1 MYKRKSLLLLDFLNM
16 TNKQE
21 KVGTFTERRTI
32 IQSIAVVELY
42 ILTMTIMVCFDL
54 LSNNNII
61 ASTFH

>member
-32 IQSIAVVELY
+32 IQSIAVAELY